1 MSTEDWPA
9 DRLPTMLAAR
19 SFVDPRDL
27 KGAAVVSDRNG
38 YYDSQN
44 IVAVGGRDGAPLVL
58 SVVLHHSENR
68 EGGPGL
74 ALFGTRSFDR
84 GRTWSALRPIDSP
97 ERQSHDGYQLVQRLA
112 DGTERIFVFYGWN
125 VGSQYPAGSDESLI
139 AIKRTDMQLDEGYW
153 FRVSDDQGETWGDC
167 RYLIEVRRTRI
178 DRENPWGGSTMG
190 MFLCDKPSVINGSVY
205 LAFQKTRDGAGETPG
220 SEVFFLRSRNLLTV
234 DDLNNAEWETL
245 PDQDEGLRSPSGEL
259 SLGEEPH
266 VLGVGTVYGHPG
278 RLMSLWRSE
287 VGRLAAAYSDDGG
300 SSWDEPFWLTYE
312 GLPLGA
318 GGTRPI
324 RNPRG
329 SITPYRRRDVAPT
342 GAGEFVMLFYNNAR
356 TDRLG
361 YTGRRVYWL
370 TVGRESPGGVIRWNQ
385 PEIALWW
392 DGTGFEDRPDWNPD
406 WAIVDGPGY
415 PDWVEFD
422 DGTLA
427 FVESNKLAV
436 RFHVVDPR
444 LLHYLR
450 HQPELSAMPTEG
462 LVLDHVPSPGDP
474 GEIAAPVLA
483 DLRAGGGFTMVVLI
497 EGDTHHG
504 ASRQVL
510 VSALSNVTA
519 ALGEEPTDR
528 RITKGYEIAVAA
540 DGEVELFVTD
550 GFDQTFRHATTI
562 GSDGVNDGSRHV
574 VAFVVDG
581 GPKVVSVVVDE
592 HLDDGGEHLP
602 QGWAFVPPGLGE
614 IGGSRAQLHAGGR
627 LVRYALFDRALLTS
641 EAISAARSMLASGV
655 DQMVSDLGDQGNENA
670 DTNHHVA
677 HRENLA
683 HGGDRRDVAIADG
696 SQGDH

>member
-1 MSTEDWPA
+1 MAAEPLEPDQ
-9 DRLPTMLAAR
+9 LPTLLPAR

-27 KGAAVVSDRNG
+27 KGGHTVSDRNG

-44 IVAVGGRDGAPLVL
+44 IVAVGGRNGAPLVL

-74 ALFGTRSFDR
+74 ALFATRSTDR
-84 GRTWSALRPIDSP
+84 GRTWSALRPIDSS

-125 VGSQYPAGSDESLI
+125 PGWGYPVGADQSLTPI
-139 AIKRTDMQLDEGYW
+139 RRTDMQLDEGYW
-153 FRVSDDQGETWGDC
+153 FRVSEDRGETWGDR
-167 RYLIEVRRTRI
+167 RYLVPVRRTRI
-178 DRENPWGGSTMG
+178 DRDNPWGGSTMG
-190 MFLCDKPSVINGSVY
+190 MFLCDKPSVIDGSVY

-220 SEVFFLRSRNLLTV
+220 SEVFFLRSSNLLTV
-234 DDLNNAEWETL
+234 DDLDDAEWETL
-245 PDQDEGLRSPSGEL
+245 PVGDEGLRSPGGEL

-266 VLGVGTVYGHPG
+266 VLAVGTVHGHPG

-300 SSWDEPFWLTYE
+300 AAWAEPFWLTYE

-318 GGTRPI
+318 GGVRTI

-329 SITPYRRRDVAPT
+329 SITPYRCRRAAP
-342 GAGEFVMLFYNNAR
+342 AGTAEFVMLFYNNAR

-370 TVGRESPGGVIRWNQ
+370 TVGRESPGGVIRWSQ

-392 DGTGFEDRPDWNPD
+392 DGTGFDDRPDWNPD

-415 PDWVEFD
+415 PDWVEYD

-436 RFHVVDPR
+436 RYHEVDRR

-450 HQPELSAMPTEG
+450 HQPGPSSMPTDG
-462 LVLDHVPSPGDP
+462 LVLDHVASPDLP
-474 GEIAAPVLA
+474 DLPDQIDAPVLV
-483 DLRAGGGFTMVVLI
+483 DLRTGGGFTMIVQI
-497 EGDTHHG
+497 SGGAPTGD
-504 ASRQVL
+504 SREVL
-510 VSALSNVTA
+510 VSALSTVTA

-528 RITKGYEIAVAA
+528 RITKGYEIAVTAA
-540 DGEVELFVTD
+540 GEVELFVTD
-550 GFDQTFRHATTI
+550 GFDQTFLHATTI
-562 GSDGVNDGSRHV
+562 GTDGVNDGAMHV

-592 HLDDGGEHLP
+592 HLDDGGEQAP

-614 IGGSRAQLHAGGR
+614 IGGSRVQLRPRGR
-627 LVRYALFDRALLTS
+627 LMRFSLFDRALLTS
-641 EAISAARSMLASGV
+641 EAIGAARSMSRGAS
-655 DQMVSDLGDQGNENA
+655 
-670 DTNHHVA
+670 T
-677 HRENLA
+677 
-683 HGGDRRDVAIADG
+683 DR
-696 SQGDH
+696 

>member
-1 MSTEDWPA
+1 MATEHLTP
-9 DRLPTMLAAR
+9 DRLPTLLPAR

-27 KGAAVVSDRNG
+27 KAGHVVSDRNG

-74 ALFGTRSFDR
+74 ALYSTRSTDR

-125 VGSQYPAGSDESLI
+125 AGSHYPVGADRSLTP
-139 AIKRTDMQLDEGYW
+139 IKRTDMQLDEGYW
-153 FRVSDDQGETWGDC
+153 FRVSDDGGETWGD
-167 RYLIEVRRTRI
+167 RRHLVPVRRTRI
-178 DRENPWGGSTMG
+178 DRDNPWGGSTMG
-190 MFLCDKPSVINGSVY
+190 MFLCDKPSVIDGSVY

-220 SEVFFLRSRNLLTV
+220 SEVFFLRSSNLLTV
-234 DDLNNAEWETL
+234 DELDTAEWETL
-245 PDQDEGLRSPSGEL
+245 PLGDEGLRSPGGQL

-266 VLGVGTVYGHPG
+266 VLAVGTLHGHPG
-278 RLMSLWRSE
+278 RLMSVWRSE

-300 SSWDEPFWLTYE
+300 STWDEPFWLTYE

-318 GGTRPI
+318 GGTREL

-329 SITPYRRRDVAPT
+329 SITPYRCRRPAPD
-342 GAGEFVMLFYNNAR
+342 GGGEFVMLFYNNAR

-370 TVGRESPGGVIRWNQ
+370 TVGRESPGGVIRWAQ

-392 DGTGFEDRPDWNPD
+392 DGAGFEDRPDWNPD

-415 PDWVEFD
+415 PDWVEYD

-436 RFHVVDPR
+436 RYHDVDRR

-450 HQPELSAMPTEG
+450 HQPELSSMPTDG
-462 LVLDHVPSPGDP
+462 LVLDHVASPDTP
-474 GEIAAPVLA
+474 GSPDEMAAPVLA
-483 DLRAGGGFTMVVLI
+483 DLRAGGGFTMIVQI
-497 EGDTHHG
+497 AGG
-504 ASRQVL
+504 ARGGPREVL
-510 VSALSNVTA
+510 VSALTTVTA

-528 RITKGYEIAVAA
+528 HITKGYEIAVTAA
-540 DGEVELFVTD
+540 GEVELFVTD
-550 GFDQTFRHATTI
+550 GFDQTFRHVTTI
-562 GSDGVNDGSRHV
+562 GATGVNDGAAHV
-574 VAFVVDG
+574 VAFAVDG
-581 GPKVVSVVVDE
+581 GPKVVSVVVDD
-592 HLDDGGEHLP
+592 HLDDGGEQAP
-602 QGWAFVPPGLGE
+602 QGWAFVPSGLGE
-614 IGGSRAQLHAGGR
+614 IGGSRVRFRPAGR
-627 LVRYALFDRALLTS
+627 LMRFALFDRALLTS
-641 EAISAARSMLASGV
+641 EAIGTARSISAT
-655 DQMVSDLGDQGNENA
+655 A
-670 DTNHHVA
+670 
-677 HRENLA
+677 
-683 HGGDRRDVAIADG
+683 
-696 SQGDH
+696 